1 MVRIRKAALDTTIRS
16 IAEEMTQTVNDP
28 NKTVDV
34 ETMVEYLQLTY
45 ITLLKQ
51 ESAYKDSTFY
61 KAEDGKNLKWTF
73 GSSFFFSMNVF
84 TTTGYGKTTV
94 WLSVKSATPYPNF
107 YTGSIAPESTL
118 GKTCVII
125 YGFIF
130 VPLTLVVIRHLGNWT
145 LLIVTNIYAKCV
157 IRWR

>member
-1 MVRIRKAALDTTIRS
+1 MHF
-16 IAEEMTQTVNDP
+16 
-28 NKTVDV
+28 
-34 ETMVEYLQLTY
+34 QLTY

-84 TTTGYGKTTV
+84 TTTGYGMVVAWFGYRYSPT
-94 WLSVKSATPYPNF
+94 KSILWS
-107 YTGSIAPESTL
+107 GSIAPESTL

-145 LLIVTNIYAKCV
+145 LIVVTNVYAKGV
-157 IRWR
+157 IRWRWVCFYIEVGSASCILQILYGNGDESLKDEHYKA

>member
-1 MVRIRKAALDTTIRS
+1 MVTIRKAALDTTIRN
-16 IAEEMTQTVNDP
+16 IAEEMTSTVNDP

-84 TTTGYGKTTV
+84 TTTGYG
-94 WLSVKSATPYPNF
+94 
-107 YTGSIAPESTL
+107 SIAPESTL
-118 GKTCVII
+118 GKSCVII